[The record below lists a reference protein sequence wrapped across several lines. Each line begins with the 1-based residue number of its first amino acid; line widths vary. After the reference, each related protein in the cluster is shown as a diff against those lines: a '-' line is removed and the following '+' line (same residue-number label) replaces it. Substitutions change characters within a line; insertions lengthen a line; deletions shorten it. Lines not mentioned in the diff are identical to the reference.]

1 MHKDIYHS
9 IITAKEL
16 KPPKRA
22 KLGEIL
28 YIYTYMCIYM
38 EIT

>member
-1 MHKDIYHS
+1 MYAQRHYHS
-9 IITAKEL
+9 ITAAKEL

-28 YIYTYMCIYM
+28 YIYMCIYM